1 MHFSSIPEVR
11 FATPYWLP
19 APNLPGGDAGHL
31 EYRKEC
37 GYEYEYDLR
46 IEWGIGNVGSC
57 AVAFPSTHFRR
68 PNVAGPGGGWENAA
82 CDACEPTA

>member
-1 MHFSSIPEVR
+1 MDRV
-11 FATPYWLP
+11 AV
-19 APNLPGGDAGHL
+19 GGGGHL

-68 PNVAGPGGGWENAA
+68 PNVAGPGGGLGK
-82 CDACEPTA
+82 CRLRHL